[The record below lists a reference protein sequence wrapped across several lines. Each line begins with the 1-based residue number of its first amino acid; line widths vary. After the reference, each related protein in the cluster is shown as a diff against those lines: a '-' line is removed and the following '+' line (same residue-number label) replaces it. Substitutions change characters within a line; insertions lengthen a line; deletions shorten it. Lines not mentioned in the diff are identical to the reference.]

1 MSSANGVLMKKSID
15 INGRKIHLDID
26 YENLS
31 IVIDKDYEF
40 GIREFTYF
48 VNKLTD
54 INEELL
60 EIEKSVEKNK

>member
-1 MSSANGVLMKKSID
+1 MKKSID

>member
-1 MSSANGVLMKKSID
+1 MKKSID

-60 EIEKSVEKNK
+60 EIEKSVEKNKWL